1 MKKKLLFFIVSFLLI
16 PNIISADMISFDK
29 EKVELL
35 ENDTQSIK
43 IIYDGEEEIS
53 KGSFTIYSLSDNI
66 SISSIKGDKG
76 VTLTI
81 NNSNVSFEAT
91 NPLKKGDTIS
101 TISLTSKNLKES
113 SKVTI
118 SKIKLDNEEE
128 DNKIIPCNLI
138 NEKKE
143 VLLSSITSDILN
155 IEFDSNKYE
164 YNFTV
169 ENDIE
174 VLDLKATSDNSND
187 KITIS
192 DQNLKVG
199 TNNIIIKVEDT
210 SGNSK
215 EYKINVFREKEK
227 VNTNTDKVEINENKT
242 NYYVI
247 IVVSILF
254 IVGDLIYLKIRK
266 NK

>member
-1 MKKKLLFFIVSFLLI
+1 MKKKLLFLIVSFLLI
-16 PNIISADMISFDK
+16 PNIISADMITFDK

-113 SKVTI
+113 SNITI
-118 SKIKLDNEEE
+118 SQIKLDKEEE

-138 NEKKE
+138 DQKKE
-143 VLLSSITSDILN
+143 VLLNSITSDILN
-155 IEFDSNKYE
+155 IEFDSNTYE

-174 VLDLKATSDNSND
+174 VLDLKATSDNLND

-227 VNTNTDKVEINENKT
+227 VNTSTDKVEIKENTT
-242 NYYVI
+242 NYYI
-247 IVVSILF
+247 IILVSILF
-254 IVGDLIYLKIRK
+254 IIGDVIYLKIRK
-266 NK
+266 K

>member
-1 MKKKLLFFIVSFLLI
+1 MKKRLLFLIVSFLLI
-16 PNIISADMISFDK
+16 PNIIFADMITFDK

-53 KGSFTIYSLSDNI
+53 EGSFTIYSLSDDI
-66 SISSIKGDKG
+66 SISSIKGDTG

-81 NNSNVSFEAT
+81 NNSNVSFET
-91 NPLKKGDTIS
+91 TKPLKKGDTIS
-101 TISLTSKNLKES
+101 TISLTSNNLKES
-113 SKVTI
+113 SNVTI
-118 SKIKLDNEEE
+118 SKIKLGNEEE

-155 IEFDSNKYE
+155 IEFDSNTYE

-169 ENDIE
+169 GNDIE

-187 KITIS
+187 IITIS

-227 VNTNTDKVEINENKT
+227 LNTSTDKVEIKENKT
-242 NYYVI
+242 NYYII
-247 IVVSILF
+247 IVASILF

>member
-1 MKKKLLFFIVSFLLI
+1 MKKKLLFLIVSFLLI

-43 IIYDGEEEIS
+43 MIYDGEEEITE
-53 KGSFTIYSLSDNI
+53 GSFAIYSLSKDI
-66 SISSIKGDKG
+66 FISSIKGDTG
-76 VTLTI
+76 VALTI
-81 NNSNVSFEAT
+81 NNSNVSFETT
-91 NPLKKGDTIS
+91 NPLKKGDTIL
-101 TISLTSKNLKES
+101 TILLTSKNLKES
-113 SKVTI
+113 SNVII
-118 SKIKLDNEEE
+118 SEIKLDNEVEE
-128 DNKIIPCNLI
+128 NKIILCNLI
-138 NEKKE
+138 NKKKE
-143 VLLSSITSDILN
+143 VILSSITSDILN
-155 IEFDSNKYE
+155 IKFDSNTYE

-169 ENDIE
+169 GNDIKA
-174 VLDLKATSDNSND
+174 LDLKATSDNLND

-199 TNNIIIKVEDT
+199 INNIIIKVEDT

-227 VNTNTDKVEINENKT
+227 LNTSTNEVEIKENKT
-242 NYYVI
+242 NYYII
-247 IVVSILF
+247 IVISILF
-254 IVGDLIYLKIRK
+254 IIGDLIYLKIKK

>member
-1 MKKKLLFFIVSFLLI
+1 MKKKLLFLIVSFLLI
-16 PNIISADMISFDK
+16 PSIISADMITFDK

-43 IIYDGEEEIS
+43 MIYDGEEEIS
-53 KGSFTIYSLSDNI
+53 EGSFNIYSLSDNI
-66 SISSIKGDKG
+66 SISSIKGNTG

-91 NPLKKGDTIS
+91 KPLKKGDTIS
-101 TISLTSKNLKES
+101 TISLTSNNLKES
-113 SKVTI
+113 SSVTI
-118 SKIKLDNEEE
+118 SKIKLGNEEE
-128 DNKIIPCNLI
+128 NNKIISCNLI

-155 IEFDSNKYE
+155 IEFDSNIYE

-169 ENDIE
+169 GNDIE

-199 TNNIIIKVEDT
+199 NNNIIIKVEDT

-227 VNTNTDKVEINENKT
+227 VNTSMDKVEIKENKI
-242 NYYVI
+242 NYYII

-254 IVGDLIYLKIRK
+254 IIGDLIYLKIRK

>member
-1 MKKKLLFFIVSFLLI
+1 MKKKLLFLIVSFLLI
-16 PNIISADMISFDK
+16 PNIISADMITFDK

-113 SKVTI
+113 SNVTI

-128 DNKIIPCNLI
+128 ANKIIPCNLI

-155 IEFDSNKYE
+155 IEFDSNTYE

-169 ENDIE
+169 GNDIE

>member
-1 MKKKLLFFIVSFLLI
+1 MKKKLLFLIVSFLLI
-16 PNIISADMISFDK
+16 PNIISADMITFDK

-113 SKVTI
+113 SNITI
-118 SKIKLDNEEE
+118 SQIKLDKEEE

-138 NEKKE
+138 DQKKE
-143 VLLSSITSDILN
+143 VLLNSITSDILN
-155 IEFDSNKYE
+155 IEFDSNTYE

-227 VNTNTDKVEINENKT
+227 LNTSTNEVEIKENKT
-242 NYYVI
+242 NYYI
-247 IVVSILF
+247 IILVSILF
-254 IVGDLIYLKIRK
+254 IIGDVIYLKIRK
-266 NK
+266 K